1 MKELIKQY
9 PYFLSVSATTRKPR
23 EGEVNGKDYFFHS
36 REEFETMIEQG
47 ELIEWAEYVGNY
59 YGTPKQAVEKQLAE
73 GKDVLLEI
81 EMQGGMLVKEQFPNA
96 LLLFVTPPSFTD
108 LEQRL
113 VGRGTETKDE
123 INRRIQ
129 RASEEV
135 AYMSSYD
142 YLIINDKLEQAVQ
155 DVHQIIQSE
164 HMRVSYQTGMIHNFE
179 QEVNNNK

>member
-1 MKELIKQY
+1 MTGVQTCALPI
-9 PYFLSVSATTRKPR
+9 
-23 EGEVNGKDYFFHS
+23 
-36 REEFETMIEQG
+36 
-47 ELIEWAEYVGNY
+47 LIEWAEYVGNY

-113 VGRGTETKDE
+113 IGRGTETKDE
-123 INRRIQ
+123 INRRMQ

-142 YLIINDKLEQAVQ
+142 YLIINDELEQAVQ

-164 HMRVSYQTGMIHNFE
+164 HMRVSYQTGMIHNFQ
-179 QEVNNNK
+179 QEANNNK